1 MEKNL
6 GLIGGIVLVIGGLI
20 AVNKT
25 KTDKVNLT
33 IKEDVG
39 DKTMAKI
46 AIVAGAF
53 LLIREV
59 VKNK

>member
-1 MEKNL
+1 MNKHL
-6 GLIGGIVLVIGGLI
+6 TTIAGFALVLGGLI
-20 AVNKT
+20 AYNRT
-25 KTDKVNLT
+25 KTDKAILE

-46 AIVAGAF
+46 AIGVGAI

>member
-46 AIVAGAF
+46 AIGVGAF